1 MSKRDVK
8 SRRRRPE
15 LPNPAATPESVTMLF
30 QKFYDGLHKFD
41 RAMQRSAFA
50 HFERWLR
57 E

>member
-1 MSKRDVK
+1 MF
-8 SRRRRPE
+8 
-15 LPNPAATPESVTMLF
+15 F
-30 QKFYDGLHKFD
+30 QKFYDGPHKFD